1 MKKRRLKAPIDYT
14 LTAITI
20 IQFML
25 LAAEPTTDQM
35 ALYVPV
41 QTLNICTLILNIN
54 ILRKFSRI
62 CND

>member
-25 LAAEPTTDQM
+25 LAADPAPEQM
-35 ALYVPV
+35 ALYIPV
-41 QTLNICTLILNIN
+41 QTLNVLTLILNIS
-54 ILRKFSRI
+54 ILRRFSRI
-62 CND
+62 CSD